1 MGVNLHL
8 KRKQAKSFSN
18 DEKLLNQFL
27 NKIRTPLRKVQP
39 KASFKMSGSA
49 QNLVIS
55 SQFARRN

>member
-8 KRKQAKSFSN
+8 KRKQANSSSN
-18 DEKLLNQFL
+18 DEKLLNQFKQ
-27 NKIRTPLRKVQP
+27 NKNTLETSSAKT
-39 KASFKMSGSA
+39 SFKMSGSA